1 MSALLNQSLG
11 TIPKSSVL
19 ARS

>member
-11 TIPKSSVL
+11 TIHKTSFL